1 MHGRWYLPHKPFNG
15 VSQIFRKSL
24 QFGGFI
30 WLVQLRNCYC
40 CEIDSLLVLLWLLL
54 LLAVVV
60 DCALPLLA
68 SELWALFRNDA
79 FVCVCVCL
87 VCLRGSVLCSNRMP
101 FSPGHSMH
109 TICYTICWHTHTK
122 CSGVAPVSDDKPK
135 VRFFFSPILV
145 SNLRLT
151 RILLSHVFNCPKH
164 INIQNPFIDC
174 IIFIWKL
181 FRSIEPHR
189 QFLLHSIGR

>member
-79 FVCVCVCL
+79 FVCVCVSCVWEGL
-87 VCLRGSVLCSNRMP
+87 CYAQTECRLAQDTVCTRYVTQFADIRTPNVPELLP
-101 FSPGHSMH
+101 FPM
-109 TICYTICWHTHTK
+109 TNQKY
-122 CSGVAPVSDDKPK
+122 V
-135 VRFFFSPILV
+135 FFSPILV